1 MNQSGFNGISAK
13 GFESSLFGL
22 VGFEIM
28 GILKVFPQMS
38 YPPHPSRD
46 SEAFLRDSGFCC
58 GWHLSCQFF
67 STHGWFFILL
77 LEKTLGRLQAK
88 LLGLGYVVKHLRHET
103 NRPKFTSVLVYILA
117 IGFSSPN
124 VAVCFMPLME
134 FSPLI
139 SQCTRMTLGPTVGEK
154 SSYSNWRCSQVG
166 PPEKRFALQE
176 ASKEID
182 EWNAGWKCCWGGFLV
197 VSCDGYPV

>member
-58 GWHLSCQFF
+58 G
-67 STHGWFFILL
+67 
-77 LEKTLGRLQAK
+77 
-88 LLGLGYVVKHLRHET
+88 
-103 NRPKFTSVLVYILA
+103 
-117 IGFSSPN
+117 
-124 VAVCFMPLME
+124 
-134 FSPLI
+134 
-139 SQCTRMTLGPTVGEK
+139 
-154 SSYSNWRCSQVG
+154 
-166 PPEKRFALQE
+166 
-176 ASKEID
+176 
-182 EWNAGWKCCWGGFLV
+182 
-197 VSCDGYPV
+197 